1 MRLAD
6 AHDIADL
13 ERMARR
19 RLPRLV
25 HDFFAGGA
33 GQERSLA
40 ANREAFA
47 RHALVPR
54 VLSGL
59 GAPDPSV
66 AVFGGVSR
74 LPLAIAPIGL
84 AGLAHPDGEI
94 GLARAAARHGIPF
107 CLSINAVASI
117 EQVARASPQT
127 RLWFQLYPLQDRELM
142 AALLRRAADAGAE
155 ALVLTVD
162 LPVQGRRVR
171 DLRNGFAVPP
181 RPRWATLA
189 DLVSHP
195 AWSLAALAGPRI
207 GFGNLA
213 RAAGEGAVSIARH
226 VATLFDPGFSWD
238 DAARLRDAW
247 PGAFAVKG
255 VLHPDDAR
263 RAVSL
268 GADAVIVSNHGGR
281 QLDMAPAA
289 IDALAGV
296 AASVDP
302 PATVMMD
309 GGIRHGTEVLIAQQR
324 GATLC
329 LVGRAVLWGLAAAG
343 QAGAE
348 RALDILAEEIVNGLA
363 LLGRGQ
369 ACRTGERTG
378 PEHG

>member
-6 AHDIADL
+6 AHSIADL

-19 RLPRLV
+19 RLPRFV
-25 HDFFAGGA
+25 YDFLAGGA

-40 ANREAFA
+40 ANRGAFA
-47 RHALVPR
+47 RRTLVPR
-54 VLSGL
+54 ALA
-59 GAPDPSV
+59 GAREPDPSV
-66 AVFGGVSR
+66 EVFGETTR

-107 CLSINAVASI
+107 CLSTNAVASI
-117 EQVARASPQT
+117 EQVAQASPAT
-127 RLWFQLYPLQDRELM
+127 RLWFQLYPLKDREMM
-142 AALLRRAADAGAE
+142 AALVRRADDAGAE

-181 RPRWATLA
+181 RPRLVTLL
-189 DLVSHP
+189 DLMVHP
-195 AWSLAALAGPRI
+195 AWSVGALKGPRI

-213 RAAGEGAVSIARH
+213 RRADEGAVSIARH
-226 VATLFDPGFSWD
+226 VATLFDPNFTWS

-247 PGAFAVKG
+247 PRAFAIKG

-263 RAVSL
+263 RAVSV

-281 QLDMAPAA
+281 QLDMAIASM
-289 IDALAGV
+289 DALPEI
-296 AASVDP
+296 AAAVGPST
-302 PATVMMD
+302 TVMMD
-309 GGIRHGTEVLIAQQR
+309 GGIRHGTEVLVAQEL
-324 GATLC
+324 GASTC

-343 QAGAE
+343 QAGAD
-348 RALDILAEEIVNGLA
+348 RALGILGDEIVNGLA
-363 LLGRGQ
+363 LLGRSRESKTI
-369 ACRTGERTG
+369 ARLEI
-378 PEHG
+378 EHG

>member
-6 AHDIADL
+6 AHSIADL

-19 RLPRLV
+19 RLPRFV
-25 HDFFAGGA
+25 YDFLAGGA

-47 RHALVPR
+47 RSTLVPR
-54 VLSGL
+54 VLAGF
-59 GAPDPSV
+59 GPPDPSV
-66 AVFGGVSR
+66 ALFGKPAR
-74 LPLAIAPIGL
+74 QPLAIAPIGL
-84 AGLAHPDGEI
+84 AGLVHPDGEI

-107 CLSINAVASI
+107 CLSTNSVASI
-117 EQVARASPQT
+117 EQVARASPAT
-127 RLWFQLYPLQDRELM
+127 RLWFQLYPLKDREMM
-142 AALLRRAADAGAE
+142 AALVQRAADAGAE

-181 RPRWATLA
+181 RPRWGTLV
-189 DLVSHP
+189 DLISHP
-195 AWSLAALAGPRI
+195 SWSLAALTGLRI

-213 RAAGEGAVSIARH
+213 RRADEGAVSIARH
-226 VATLFDPGFSWD
+226 VATLFDPEFSWA

-247 PGAFAVKG
+247 PRAFAVKG

-281 QLDMAPAA
+281 QLDMAIAA
-289 IDALAGV
+289 IDALPDV
-296 AASVDP
+296 AASVGP
-302 PATVMMD
+302 PASVMMD
-309 GGIRHGTEVLIAQQR
+309 GGIRHGTEVLVAQGL
-324 GATLC
+324 GASIC

-343 QAGAE
+343 QHGAE
-348 RALDILAEEIVNGLA
+348 RALDILGEEIVNGLA
-363 LLGRGQ
+363 LLGGAR
-369 ACRTGERTG
+369 ASKAIERLES
-378 PEHG
+378 EHG